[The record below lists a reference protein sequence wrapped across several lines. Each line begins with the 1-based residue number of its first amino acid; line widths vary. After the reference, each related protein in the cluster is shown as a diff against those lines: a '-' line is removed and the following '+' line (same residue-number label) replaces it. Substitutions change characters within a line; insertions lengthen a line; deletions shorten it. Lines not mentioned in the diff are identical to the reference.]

1 LAVTLFNLTF
11 NKRFDYD
18 QNDNGIYFDIELIA
32 DNDNPVSVRAKLDT
46 GADYCIFQRI
56 YADFLDLEVENGIE
70 MPFLTATNNGFTA
83 FGHEINIRFFDIEF
97 TTTVYFVADENFR
110 VSVLG
115 RNGFF
120 NQFIIGLIDQEQL
133 LFIDSLENYYQTL

>member
-1 LAVTLFNLTF
+1 LVVILYNLTF
-11 NKRFDYD
+11 NERFIYD
-18 QNDNGIYFDIELIA
+18 QADNGIYFDIELLA
-32 DNDNPVSVRAKLDT
+32 DSNNPVSVRAKLDT
-46 GADYCIFQRI
+46 GADYCVFQRI
-56 YADFLDLEVENGIE
+56 YADWLDLDIE
-70 MPFLTATNNGFTA
+70 SGNEMLFSTANSGFTA
-83 FGHEINIRFFDIEF
+83 FGHEVNIRFSDIEY

-120 NQFIIGLIDQEQL
+120 NQFQIGLIDQEQL